1 MKIQTQK
8 QNDVINI
15 EDINE
20 DYLVVAVIHGSPRIL
35 SKGWGEDNSQFSFF
49 NLKDDF
55 TLGNGIPYSDETNTI
70 QKMIER
76 AIQEPNSKIE
86 VFHQRNWK
94 EALQWLIDNAE

>member
-1 MKIQTQK
+1 MKIQT

-20 DYLVVAVIHGSPRIL
+20 DYLVVAVILGAPRIL
-35 SKGWGEDNSQFSFF
+35 SKGWEEGNSQFSFF
-49 NLKDDF
+49 NLKDNF
-55 TLGNGIPYSDETNTI
+55 TLGNGIPYPGEGNTI
-70 QKMIER
+70 QKMIEM

-86 VFHQRNWK
+86 AFHQRNWK